1 MQCQIACKHCH
12 RPFVIESE
20 GGNTL
25 KCNCPYCGESM
36 IVATPQVGAT
46 TDSGAETTAPVNHTQ
61 ARTDNMNEQVAPM
74 RYEKSSKSG
83 VGKKVTIVFISLLLL
98 VILLSSLLYMIFS
111 AMSN

>member
-1 MQCQIACKHCH
+1 
-12 RPFVIESE
+12 
-20 GGNTL
+20 
-25 KCNCPYCGESM
+25 M